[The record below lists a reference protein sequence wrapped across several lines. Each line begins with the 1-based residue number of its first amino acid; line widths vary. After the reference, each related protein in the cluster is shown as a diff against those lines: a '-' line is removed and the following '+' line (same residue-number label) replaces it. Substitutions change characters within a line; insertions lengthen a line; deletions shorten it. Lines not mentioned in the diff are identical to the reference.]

1 MPPSSAGPYWVLA
14 YDEDKGYALITG
26 GQPNI
31 ETQNGLCRTGNGYN
45 NSGIWIFLRSQERDE
60 DLIQEVRDIALGQGI
75 DVSFLMDVNQTS
87 CDNMDKARYENDF
100 LWGQIA

>member
-1 MPPSSAGPYWVLA
+1 MA

-26 GQPNI
+26 GQPYI

-75 DVSFLMDVNQTS
+75 DVSVLMDVDQVN
-87 CDNMDKARYENDF
+87 CDNMHKAKYENDF
-100 LWGQIA
+100 LRGRLHKVLVSVAN